1 MKGALSARFISRILI
16 VLLIGQSFIVTWS
29 YFRQKASV
37 ERRLEEVVSLSGR
50 IISKTAATSILSLDF
65 GYLEQLLDDVSKN
78 EEILYLEVLDGEGKR
93 LVFKG
98 EEVLKTGYR
107 VMEIPILSGSEQI
120 GLVRIKYSVSSVRQD
135 TMMQILTTVM
145 LQVVVLIGLVF
156 MIMVFFRRDVGRKIE
171 EISSDIG
178 KITLGDFSV
187 TLNDEDQTE
196 LGVIARGVNFLVERL
211 KGSVEKLKGI
221 TTNVITAISQLN
233 LTFKNVIT
241 GVQNQQ
247 KSAGEVSQSVR
258 QATDA
263 QNQILRNTEKLLALS
278 NENVSALLELKA
290 TSDEIAAAADNLH
303 KSINE
308 VYSTTT
314 ELAQSSR
321 EVSMLSSDVSSAV
334 QESSASIEEL
344 NASVREIERIAKES
358 AELSAK
364 TTETISEKG
373 MLSIVDTTESMES
386 IEESINGLRDSI
398 EKLGAMSKDIEK
410 ILKVVKDITE
420 QTGLLSLNAQ
430 ILAVQA
436 GEYGKGFSVVADEMK
451 TLSDR
456 TANSTREIAS
466 IVKELKKGIS
476 GVVEGASATVKMVS
490 RGSEAVMRTGEAL
503 REILHA
509 SQQSSSIAENIRLA
523 TSEQA
528 KGIQLITSAIE
539 HIKLMILEV
548 KRATEEQDKGISYL
562 LESVSNI
569 KESMEITKKST
580 EEQAKSTS
588 FITENIELS
597 NRMTEEISVAS
608 AQQLRVN
615 ESILRLL
622 DSVLAV
628 GRDTVRDMKEVS
640 LFIASLQEEVE
651 TLKKEMSQFK
661 TKREEPR

>member
-1 MKGALSARFISRILI
+1 ISRILI

-37 ERRLEEVVSLSGR
+37 ERRLEDVVSLSGR

-490 RGSEAVMRTGEAL
+490 RGSEAVTRTGEAL